1 MTVAILD
8 LDADFDDKERGV
20 DAVER
25 LLETVEHYR
34 DKGKSLASIHR
45 VLLKRGELTMGYQ
58 SFANYYYAQ
67 RKLSA
72 PVSKDESEPPTAKP
86 SSATSTRKQP
96 KRSKQKPASVP
107 QQKISQID
115 DIENMDL
122 ETYIAEHQAQ
132 ARAYFD
138 KQ

>member
-1 MTVAILD
+1 MAILD

-67 RKLSA
+67 RKLSEPSA
-72 PVSKDESEPPTAKP
+72 KDESELHTIEPALTTLIREK
-86 SSATSTRKQP
+86 S
-96 KRSKQKPASVP
+96 KRYKQKPVSVP
-107 QQKISQID
+107 KQKIRQI
-115 DIENMDL
+115 DIENTDM
-122 ETYIAEHQAQ
+122 EAYIAAHQAQ
-132 ARAYFD
+132 AKAYFNR
-138 KQ
+138 Q